1 MEVISLS
8 EAIDRLK
15 VLRDSGVRESREVV
29 QLGAVILGAS
39 VRASRLADDIWTV
52 YEQIA
57 VAALDTGDVQL
68 AKTVIQRLEGKFPNS
83 ARVTVLHGMFLEA
96 QGDLLGAKSFY
107 EQELEKKFNP
117 KNAELGSV
125 GELNIRVRKRLIAL
139 HLHHSPPAYSQG
151 SQPSSSSSS
160 SSSNPFSLHTG
171 IQLLVD
177 HLDTVYSDPEG
188 WLQLADAYASLGL
201 YEQSL
206 SALEDLILLQPEN
219 TFHILRYAETAYTA
233 GEYELSYKT
242 YLRVIELSDRIS
254 SESKGGPCR
263 RAALGL
269 KVVSSLLPFFDH
281 RNQRIPSKPKYCIQ
295 RLPISETRQEIEKMI
310 DRELVECYSQDW
322 VPLQAGLRVATE
334 PCRKALKTFL
344 LQYSSS

>member
-1 MEVISLS
+1 MKKEVIPLS

-15 VLRDSGVRESREVV
+15 VLRDSGVRQSQEVV

-39 VRASRLADDIWTV
+39 GRASRLADDIWTV

-68 AKTVIQRLEGKFPNS
+68 AKTVIQRLEAKFPNS
-83 ARVTVLHGMFLEA
+83 ARVTVLHGMFLES
-96 QGDLLGAKSFY
+96 QGDLVGAKSFY

-139 HLHHSPPAYSQG
+139 HLHHSPPPYSQG
-151 SQPSSSSSS
+151 SQPSSSS

-269 KVVSSLLPFFDH
+269 KV
-281 RNQRIPSKPKYCIQ
+281 CIQ
-295 RLPISETRQEIEKMI
+295 RLPKSETRQEIEKMI

-322 VPLQAGLRVATE
+322 VPLQADLRVATE

-344 LQYSSS
+344 LQHSSS

>member
-1 MEVISLS
+1 MKEAVSLS
-8 EAIDRLK
+8 QATDRLK
-15 VLRDSGVRESREVV
+15 VLRDSGVRQSQEVV
-29 QLGAVILGAS
+29 QLAKVMLGAS
-39 VRASRLADDIWTV
+39 GRVSRLGDDLWTV

-57 VAALDTGDVQL
+57 VAALDIGNLQI
-68 AKTVIQRLEGKFPNS
+68 AKTTIQRLETKFPNS

-107 EQELEKKFNP
+107 EHELEKKFNP

-139 HLHHSPPAYSQG
+139 HLHHSPPPYSQD
-151 SQPSSSSSS
+151 SKSSSSPSTS
-160 SSSNPFSLHTG
+160 PFSLHTG

-177 HLDTVYSDPEG
+177 HLDIVYSDPEG

-206 SALEDLILLQPEN
+206 SALEDLILIQPEN

-269 KVVSSLLPFFDH
+269 KM
-281 RNQRIPSKPKYCIQ
+281 CIQ
-295 RLPISETRQEIEKMI
+295 RLPKTSTRQEIEKMI
-310 DRELVECYSQDW
+310 DRELEACYSQDW
-322 VPLQAGLRVATE
+322 VPLQAGLRVASE
-334 PCRKALKTFL
+334 PCRKTLKSFL
-344 LQYSSS
+344 AQHSSSS